1 MSLRRVCL
9 QLIIAIPYSGKF
21 SNGAN
26 FRVFHMK
33 LRDMTKIGQFQ
44 HLQHQYLTDTIA
56 IMGKQRAS
64 KYKLWLCAG
73 ISSLCTV
80 F

>member
-1 MSLRRVCL
+1 MNYSLAALNYRTSTFATS
-9 QLIIAIPYSGKF
+9 IF
-21 SNGAN
+21 
-26 FRVFHMK
+26 
-33 LRDMTKIGQFQ
+33 D
-44 HLQHQYLTDTIA
+44 DTIA

-73 ISSLCTV
+73 ISSLYTV